1 MVEHR
6 KDTRLLPRGWRS
18 DGPHAD
24 ETAPVGTQ
32 GDDDFVGGGDTVSY
46 EIALPEGTNGE
57 LLIVVRMLYQT
68 IPPAWVNGLRDSK
81 TDEARAF
88 VRMYDAAEKLPE
100 TLATAALVV
109 PAQ

>member
-1 MVEHR
+1 
-6 KDTRLLPRGWRS
+6 
-18 DGPHAD
+18 
-24 ETAPVGTQ
+24 
-32 GDDDFVGGGDTVSY
+32 
-46 EIALPEGTNGE
+46 
-57 LLIVVRMLYQT
+57 LIVVRMLYQT